1 MFFPFPAVLP
11 AALPSIFTVA
21 KSLYLCQ
28 ILGTLYRV
36 PEKWQWV
43 VQKST
48 LKKSSGTLR
57 RLRRGV
63 PPFGENF
70 LEEKGKPVRRLTGF
84 PKISPQARGVMRQML
99 PLAAALVEYALMGHP
114 AC

>member
-1 MFFPFPAVLP
+1 MFFPFFAMLP

-28 ILGTLYRV
+28 IVGTLYRV

-43 VQKST
+43 VQKNT

-63 PPFGENF
+63 PPFVK
-70 LEEKGKPVRRLTGF
+70 KGKPVRRLTGF
-84 PKISPQARGVMRQML
+84 PKVSPQARGVMRRML
-99 PLAAALVEYALMGHP
+99 PLAAAFDEYALMGHP